1 MVLRQAQAEKRLVL
15 IDGHAVLHRAYHA
28 LPKSLT
34 TQSGKPINAVY
45 GFTRM
50 LFKIFS
56 DLNPTHLAVTFD
68 LPKPT
73 FRHKLFKEY
82 QATRPKMAD
91 DLASQIEPIREMV
104 SAFDIPIFEKPGFEA
119 DDVIG
124 TLVKRACL
132 SAGRAKVDEVIIVT
146 GDRDIFQLID
156 KKTEVYGLKRGISG
170 GEIIDEKRAEKMLG
184 VKPSQLVDYKALT
197 GDPSDNYPGVSG
209 IGPKTA
215 RKLLKELGDLKK
227 IIKRLNKENKKKA
240 LLSQKLAKIRKDV
253 PIKFDLDKCRLDYDK
268 EKVRAMFTKFRF
280 NSLMKEL
287 EKKEEEQM
295 RLL

>member
-1 MVLRQAQAEKRLVL
+1 MKRLVL

-34 TQSGKPINAVY
+34 TRDGKPVNAVY
-45 GFTRM
+45 GFSRM
-50 LFKIFS
+50 LFKILA
-56 DLNPTHLAVTFD
+56 DLKPTHLAVAFD

-82 QATRPKMAD
+82 QSTRPKMAD
-91 DLASQIEPIREMV
+91 DLASQIEPIHEV
-104 SAFDIPIFEKPGFEA
+104 LKAFGIPIFEKAGFEA

-124 TLVKRACL
+124 TLTKKGKR
-132 SAGRAKVDEVIIVT
+132 VDEIIIVT
-146 GDRDIFQLID
+146 GDKDIFQLVN
-156 KKTEVYGLKRGISG
+156 KKTKIYALKRGLSG
-170 GEIIDEKRAEKMLG
+170 GELVNEGRVEEMVG
-184 VKPSQLVDYKALT
+184 VKASQIVDYKTLV
-197 GDPSDNYPGVSG
+197 GDPSDNYPGVRG

-215 RKLLKELGDLKK
+215 KKLLVKYGSLEKIMAEELIPDKQ
-227 IIKRLNKENKKKA
+227 A
-240 LLSQKLAKIRKDV
+240 VLLSQKLARIRKDV
-253 PIKFDLDKCRLDYDK
+253 NLDFDLKQCKVDYDR
-268 EKVRAMFTKFRF
+268 EKVKKIFAKYKF